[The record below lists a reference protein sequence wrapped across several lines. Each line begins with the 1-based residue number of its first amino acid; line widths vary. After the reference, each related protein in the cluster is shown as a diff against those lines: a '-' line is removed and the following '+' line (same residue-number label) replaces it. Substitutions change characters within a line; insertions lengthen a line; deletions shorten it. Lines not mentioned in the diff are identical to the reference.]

1 MGTTGLYSGTND
13 LLRKPEVNIVIAIG
27 TIILS
32 YLIGSIPFGLLTVK
46 WRTGIDIRHT
56 GSGRIGGAN
65 AMRTA
70 GYPIGVLTL
79 ILDVLRGAL
88 AV

>member
-1 MGTTGLYSGTND
+1 MYSGTND

-32 YLIGSIPFGLLTVK
+32 YLIGSIPFGLMTVK
-46 WRTGIDIRHT
+46 WHTGIDIRHT
-56 GSGRIGGAN
+56 GSGRIGGTN

-79 ILDVLRGAL
+79 ILNILRGAL